1 MKKTIGILG
10 SGGWG
15 VALSLILNKNGH
27 DVKLWS
33 YTKEEMDIINNE
45 HRCKFLPEAVI
56 PNEVVCY
63 NDFETVI
70 NGSDI
75 IIIVT
80 PSAAIRS
87 TLHSIEKIVKKDQ
100 VILLASKGIEANT
113 QKIYSDVISEIL
125 PENKVA
131 VISGPSH
138 AEEVSRFIPT
148 CIVIA
153 SKDEKLSLELQDIFM
168 NDIFRVYINDDVQ
181 GVEIG
186 GALKNIIALASGICN
201 GLGYGDNSQA
211 ALITRG
217 LLEISRLGIAMGAK
231 SETFYGLTG
240 FGDLFVTCA
249 SNNSRNRRC
258 GILIGKGL
266 SVDDAKAELG
276 GMVVEGI
283 VAVDAGYQLAHIY
296 GIETPIINEMY
307 DVIHKG
313 KQAKQAA
320 HNLLTRNRK
329 AEF

>member
-45 HRCKFLPEAVI
+45 NRCKFLPEAVI

-276 GMVVEGI
+276 GMGVEGI

>member
-1 MKKTIGILG
+1 MKKTVGILG

-27 DVKLWS
+27 DVKLWA
-33 YTKEEMDIINNE
+33 YTKEEMEIINNE
-45 HRCKFLPEAVI
+45 KRCKFLPQAVI
-56 PNEVVCY
+56 PNDVVCY
-63 NDFETVI
+63 NDYETVVK
-70 NGSDI
+70 GADI
-75 IIIVT
+75 IIVVT
-80 PSAAIRS
+80 PSAAIRN
-87 TLHSIEKIVKKDQ
+87 TLHAIEPFVTENQI
-100 VILLASKGIEANT
+100 ILLASKGIEANT

-125 PENKVA
+125 PNNKVA

-148 CIVIA
+148 CIVIS
-153 SKDEKLSLELQDIFM
+153 SKDENLSRELQDVFM

-186 GALKNIIALASGICN
+186 GALKNIIALASGICY

-217 LLEISRLGIAMGAK
+217 LLEISRLGVAMGAK

-258 GILIGKGL
+258 GILIGNGL
-266 SVDDAKAELG
+266 SVEDAKAELG

-283 VAVDAGYQLAHIY
+283 VAVDAAYQLAHIY
-296 GIETPIINEMY
+296 DIETPIINEMY

-313 KQAKQAA
+313 KQAKEAA
-320 HNLLTRNRK
+320 HILLTRSRK

>member
-33 YTKEEMDIINNE
+33 YTKEEMDIINKE

-56 PNEVVCY
+56 PNEIVCY

-75 IIIVT
+75 IIVVT
-80 PSAAIRS
+80 PSSAIRN

-100 VILLASKGIEANT
+100 IILLASKGIEANT

-125 PENKVA
+125 PENRVA

-153 SKDEKLSLELQDIFM
+153 SKDENLSLELQDIFM

-266 SVDDAKAELG
+266 SVDDARAELG

-313 KQAKQAA
+313 KQAKEAA
-320 HNLLTRNRK
+320 HNLLTRHRK

>member
-15 VALSLILNKNGH
+15 IALSLILNKNGH

-56 PNEVVCY
+56 PNEIVCY

-80 PSAAIRS
+80 PSAAIRN
-87 TLHSIEKIVKKDQ
+87 TLHSIEKLVNKDQ
-100 VILLASKGIEANT
+100 IILLASKGIEANT

-153 SKDEKLSLELQDIFM
+153 SIDKKLSLELQDIFM
-168 NDIFRVYINDDVQ
+168 NEIFRVYINDDVQ

-186 GALKNIIALASGICN
+186 GALKNVIALASGICN

-320 HNLLTRNRK
+320 HNLLTRDRK